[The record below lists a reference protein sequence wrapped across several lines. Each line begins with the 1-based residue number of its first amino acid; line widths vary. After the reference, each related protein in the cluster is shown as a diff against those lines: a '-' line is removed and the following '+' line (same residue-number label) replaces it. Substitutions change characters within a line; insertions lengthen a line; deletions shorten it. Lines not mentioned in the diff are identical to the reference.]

1 MTSHTSMLAYA
12 DIIVDGTMSKQCG
25 IILNLLRTFPD
36 QPFSRFDIHGVTG
49 MRLASVC
56 GRCSELLESALIVE
70 VGTKVDPLT
79 HKTVKTLKL
88 APRQTNAAAAV

>member
-12 DIIVDGTMSKQCG
+12 DIVVDGTMSKQCG
-25 IILNLLRTFPD
+25 IILDLLRTFPD
-36 QPFSRFDIHGVTG
+36 REFSRFDIHGVTG

-56 GRCSELLESALIVE
+56 GRTVELLAYGLIVE
-70 VGTKVDPLT
+70 AGTKVDPITL
-79 HKTVKTLKL
+79 KTVKTLKL